1 MKKIIIIASAIIAL
15 ASCAKNE
22 LSYIAPR
29 VSEGEDVISFGN
41 YAGRSVT
48 KAGKT
53 GDMVLDSLKKA
64 DAGFGV
70 FAYYTANKDFN
81 GTYYHG
87 AAVDSSKVNTEI
99 APNFMFNEKIYWD
112 GASAWT
118 YDNLKYWPNDNADA
132 DNGNSTGSVTASK
145 LSFFAYAPYVDETT
159 TDFGASGIVGF
170 TNNAEKQPKVTYQID
185 SIGYTVDLLW
195 GTAGSNGDDINGNSQ
210 PGEIVTYINKDSVAD
225 TTKYNMNINLV
236 KMAVDGKVQ
245 FAFKHALAQIG
256 GSSTRTAKV
265 QTPTRND
272 NGTAKDAVNDT
283 TATLKQG
290 GLQVK
295 LNVDSINGGELDRN
309 TIITVKNI
317 IVTNDING
325 DGVIDEKDSQKVV
338 EIDPATGDT
347 TSVTTKSAGVV
358 SRGDFNIV
366 TGEWTASTDAAYSNG
381 KIEMSVTSPAQNAED
396 AAAAA
401 AATPAQP
408 YTEPSIVMCKNIA
421 EPAGVTAI
429 SQLPMG
435 VKVVPQN
442 VYENGA
448 NPLVLLP
455 GTLPVLKFTV
465 TYIVR
470 SVDTK
475 LQKGFTEVE
484 QTISKVVSFNNAIE
498 MNKMYNIIIAL
509 GLTSVKFD
517 ATVSSW
523 EGDAEPVDTDPVT
536 GDPIYGYDTT
546 TTPATPITDPNDPR
560 LDWNTTVHLPIN
572 VL

>member
-22 LSYIAPR
+22 LTNIASR
-29 VSEGEDVISFGN
+29 VSEGEDIISFGN
-41 YAGRSVT
+41 YAGRSIT

-70 FAYYTANKDFN
+70 YAYYTAEKDFN
-81 GTYYHG
+81 GTEASTNQN
-87 AAVDSSKVNTEI
+87 AAI
-99 APNFMFNEKIYWD
+99 APNFMFNEKVYWD
-112 GASAWT
+112 GTSAWT
-118 YDNLKYWPNDNADA
+118 YDNLKYWPNDNENADG
-132 DNGNSTGSVTASK
+132 GNSTGSVASSK

-159 TDFGASGIVGF
+159 TDFGTSGIIGF
-170 TNNAEKQPKVTYQID
+170 TDNAATQPKVTYQID
-185 SIGYTVDLLW
+185 PAGLTVDLLW
-195 GTAGSNGDDINGNSQ
+195 GTAGSNGNDVNGNAQ
-210 PGEIVTYINKDSVAD
+210 PGARIEYTDKNSAAAITA
-225 TTKYNMNINLV
+225 YNMNVNLV
-236 KMAVDGKVQ
+236 KMEVDGKVQ

-256 GSSTRTAKV
+256 GSSTRTATV
-265 QTPTRND
+265 LTPTRND
-272 NGTAKDAVNDT
+272 DGTAKPSANDT

-325 DGVIDEKDSQKVV
+325 DGVIDASDAQDVTVPDPTDPTQTIV
-338 EIDPATGDT
+338 ETRQ
-347 TSVTTKSAGVV
+347 AGFV

-366 TGEWTASTDAAYSNG
+366 TGEWIASTDPAYANG
-381 KIEMSVTSPAQNAED
+381 LIDMSVTSPAQNAED

-401 AATPAQP
+401 AATPPQT
-408 YTEPSIVMCKNIA
+408 YTEPTIVMCKKIA
-421 EPAGVTAI
+421 EPADVTAI

-435 VKVVPQN
+435 VQVVPQN

-448 NPLVLLP
+448 NPLVLMP
-455 GTLPVLKFTV
+455 GTVPVLKFTV

-475 LQKGFTEVE
+475 LQKGYTEVE

-517 ATVSSW
+517 ALVSNW
-523 EGDAEPVDTDPVT
+523 EGDAEPVATDPVT

-572 VL
+572 VE